1 MKHLVICLF
10 ILSFIM
16 SKVGYAQTYSN
27 FENVGQRAFS
37 IIQNM
42 QAMNEDQYVGIFSG
56 TISMLLYTKQISSAD
71 VIEIKNELRKTF
83 RQFQQEGRNLRINW
97 ERIEFL
103 EFKKYPVEE
112 NGNVAMRLG
121 LLSFKYNGKD
131 YCRKVRTIMYE
142 GRYYLLGL

>member
-1 MKHLVICLF
+1 MLF
-10 ILSFIM
+10 FFM
-16 SKVGYAQTYSN
+16 SKIGHAQTYSN

-42 QAMNEDQYVGIFSG
+42 QEMNEDQYVGIFSG
-56 TISMLLYTKQISSAD
+56 AISMLFHTKRISSAD
-71 VIEIKNELRKTF
+71 VIEIKSELRKTF

-112 NGNVAMRLG
+112 AGNVAMRLG
-121 LLSFKYNGKD
+121 LLSFKYNGKA
-131 YCRKVRTIMYE
+131 YYRKVRTIMYE
-142 GRYYLLGL
+142 GKYYLLSL